1 MIRSKQ
7 VLLGLLLGPL
17 ASGLAAA
24 QAHPVWDPAT
34 ATWTPAGPGLESSIV
49 LGNPE
54 TAGSYAIAFRL
65 QPGSWIPP
73 HTHPAPKQVTVLV
86 GALLMG
92 FGPKLDSTTVHAVKP
107 GQITV
112 VPPATAHYEGA
123 KTTTVVVFSGDGPLI
138 TNWIKPT

>member
-1 MIRSKQ
+1 MIRPKY
-7 VLLGLLLGPL
+7 VVLGLLLSPLGPCL
-17 ASGLAAA
+17 ATA

-34 ATWTPAGPGLESSIV
+34 AVWSAAGPGLESSVV
-49 LGNPE
+49 LGNPG

-65 QPGSWIPP
+65 KPGSWIPP
-73 HTHPAPKQVTVLV
+73 HTHPAPKQVTVLA

-92 FGPKLDSTTVHAVKP
+92 FGPKIDSTTVHAVRA

-138 TNWIKPT
+138 TTWIKPD

>member
-1 MIRSKQ
+1 MIRPKDGIR
-7 VLLGLLLGPL
+7 GLLLCLL
-17 ASGLAAA
+17 ATGGAAA

-34 ATWTPAGPGLESSIV
+34 AAWSAAGPGLESSTV

-54 TAGSYAIAFRL
+54 ATGAYAIAFRL
-65 QPGSWIPP
+65 KPGAWIPP
-73 HTHPAPKQVTVLV
+73 HTHPAAKQVTVLA

-92 FGPKLDSTTVHAVKP
+92 FGRKIDSTTVHAVNA

-123 KTTTVVVFSGDGPLI
+123 KTTTVVVFSGNGPLI
-138 TNWIKPT
+138 TTWIKPD